1 MARTPLHLNRPVRT
15 AATLASVA
23 GIALL
28 AGCSAGAA
36 EADTATTSDT
46 STSTSTTTEPTAA
59 ATTDSGNSDSA
70 TGAYVAGTYEGDGSY
85 SNPRGGIEKVHV
97 TLTITA
103 DGTVESVDV
112 TGTTD
117 AAESAQYQG
126 LFISGISDEVVG
138 KKIDELNVT
147 VVSGSSLTSGG
158 FMQAVD
164 AIEAEAAA

>member
-36 EADTATTSDT
+36 EAETAITSDT
-46 STSTSTTTEPTAA
+46 SSSTTSEPTT
-59 ATTDSGNSDSA
+59 ATTADSA
-70 TGAYVAGTYEGDGSY
+70 GGGASGAFVAGTYEGDGSY
-85 SNPRGGIEKVHV
+85 SNPRGNIEKVHV
-97 TLTITA
+97 SMTIAA
-103 DGTVESVDV
+103 DGTIESVDV

-117 AAESAQYQG
+117 GAESAQYQG

>member
-36 EADTATTSDT
+36 EADTATTGAT
-46 STSTSTTTEPTAA
+46 SGGSTTATDS
-59 ATTDSGNSDSA
+59 ATTDSAAAA
-70 TGAYVAGTYEGDGSY
+70 TGGYVAGTYEGDGSY
-85 SNPRGGIEKVHV
+85 SNPHGNIEKVHV
-97 TLTITA
+97 SMTITA

-117 AAESAQYQG
+117 GAESAQYQS
-126 LFISGISDEVVG
+126 LFIGGISDEVVG

>member
-36 EADTATTSDT
+36 EADTATTGAASGT
-46 STSTSTTTEPTAA
+46 GTTTSGSAPATASA
-59 ATTDSGNSDSA
+59 GGTTG
-70 TGAYVAGTYEGDGSY
+70 GYVAGTYEGDGSY
-85 SNPRGGIEKVHV
+85 SNPHGNIEKVHV
-97 TLTITA
+97 SMTITA

-117 AAESAQYQG
+117 GAESAQYQS
-126 LFISGISDEVVG
+126 LFIGGISDEVVG

>member
-36 EADTATTSDT
+36 QAETATTSDT
-46 STSTSTTTEPTAA
+46 SSSTTTEPTAA
-59 ATTDSGNSDSA
+59 ATTDSGSSDSA
-70 TGAYVAGTYEGDGSY
+70 SGAFVAGTYKGDGSY
-85 SNPRGGIEKVHV
+85 SNPRGNIEKVHV
-97 TLTITA
+97 SMTITA
-103 DGTVESVDV
+103 DGTIESVDV

-117 AAESAQYQG
+117 GAESAQYQG

>member
-36 EADTATTSDT
+36 QAETATTSDT
-46 STSTSTTTEPTAA
+46 SSSTTTEPTAA
-59 ATTDSGNSDSA
+59 ATTGSGSSDSA
-70 TGAYVAGTYEGDGSY
+70 SGAFVAGTYKGDGSY
-85 SNPRGGIEKVHV
+85 SNPRGNIEKVHV
-97 TLTITA
+97 SMTITA
-103 DGTVESVDV
+103 DGTIESVDV

-117 AAESAQYQG
+117 GAESAQYQG